1 MKKPICGLCAICFLL
16 IGNLAFS
23 IYSYIDL
30 KQEVVEVEVTIPV
43 SEDLLRIEAKV
54 EAVYEECRLRDSAIY
69 RTILDMREEMTG
81 LKTIDKKD
89 SLAELQ

>member
-30 KQEVVEVEVTIPV
+30 KQQVVEIEIEIPA

-69 RTILDMREEMTG
+69 RIILDMRENMTG
-81 LKTIDKKD
+81 LKTVNQRDTI
-89 SLAELQ
+89 AELP